1 VRFLDKYDLYVI
13 EYNKPKPT
21 STFFQTLEKKPVQ
34 KPEIRT
40 TLKLPK
46 LNDLL
51 DSIDIESD
59 DEDYETIE
67 NQEPESEPS
76 TESQKQGESDGPLIG
91 IPTPELTPE
100 PSTLPFPPPSEPIH
114 QQDETGTV
122 EEELNEPTTENRSK
136 ITSPWMTSQ
145 FVRSLM

>member
-1 VRFLDKYDLYVI
+1 MKKLRNRGFTWDQDIDCLKNVKGIVCEVLDKYDLYVI

-51 DSIDIESD
+51 DSLDIE
-59 DEDYETIE
+59 Y
-67 NQEPESEPS
+67 PS
-76 TESQKQGESDGPLIG
+76 Y
-91 IPTPELTPE
+91 
-100 PSTLPFPPPSEPIH
+100 
-114 QQDETGTV
+114 
-122 EEELNEPTTENRSK
+122 SK
-136 ITSPWMTSQ
+136 AAN
-145 FVRSLM
+145 